1 MSHDRG
7 DSGLAEQEAG
17 EGHVHAPRQP
27 IGWMDKPDF
36 VKRLFLV
43 LYVIAGL
50 LILAEMVFGRTTE
63 HPHPY
68 EGPFGFYAVYG
79 FISFWFLVLLAK
91 PMRTLLIRSEDYYE
105 PAKHAEDEPAPSED
119 KGDADAG

>member
-1 MSHDRG
+1 MSAHDERRPDG
-7 DSGLAEQEAG
+7 GEAG
-17 EGHVHAPRQP
+17 QGPREGAGHGHKQP

-36 VKRLFLV
+36 VKRLFWAF
-43 LYVIAGL
+43 YVICGV
-50 LILAEMVFGRTTE
+50 LIVAEIVFGKATE

-91 PMRTLLIRSEDYYE
+91 PMRKLLIRSEDYYE
-105 PAKHAEDEPAPSED
+105 RQGGDDAE
-119 KGDADAG
+119 

>member
-1 MSHDRG
+1 MSH
-7 DSGLAEQEAG
+7 E
-17 EGHVHAPRQP
+17 PKQP

-36 VKRLFLV
+36 VKRLFQGFYV
-43 LYVIAGL
+43 LAGL
-50 LILAEMVFGRTTE
+50 LLLAEIVLGRATE

-91 PMRTLLIRSEDYYE
+91 PMRKLLIRSEDYYE
-105 PAKHAEDEPAPSED
+105 GGQDD
-119 KGDADAG
+119 D